1 MGSLIAPSSFRNAEC
16 ADFNGTDEYM
26 SRTGTLSFRSDTA
39 GAWSMWVRIDNTFAA
54 DGARFIMGLGTSGTN
69 RLIFGVRRI
78 ATTGSS
84 TYFTWITTRGGV
96 TRGYSATTTALAA
109 NTWYHV
115 VFQSSGTAYSCS
127 VNGTSQTITQ
137 WTGAAANTGD
147 WFGDHTGTDP
157 WFTVGVLNGPTSAL
171 GTLFFEGRLDE
182 FLYLPGRAMTAPEV
196 TEIYNGGVPQ
206 NPHKLSFA
214 SELTTWYRFGDS
226 RDSAT
231 TVFDELSGAND
242 LTLVNMDASNYVA
255 P

>member
-1 MGSLIAPSSFRNAEC
+1 MGTLIGSTFRNALC

-54 DGARFIMGLGTSGTN
+54 DGVRFIMGLGTSGTN

-84 TYFTWITTRGGV
+84 TYFTWVTTRGGV

-127 VNGTSQTITQ
+127 VNGTSQTVTQ
-137 WTGAAANTGD
+137 WTGTAGNTGD
-147 WFGDHTGTDP
+147 WFGDHTGTSP
-157 WFTVGVLNGPTSAL
+157 WFTGGAHTPSGPGGANYP
-171 GTLFFEGRLDE
+171 GGRMDE
-182 FLYLPGRAMTAPEV
+182 FLYLPGRVFTAGEV
-196 TEIYNGGVPQ
+196 TEIYNAGVPK

-214 SELTTWYRFGDS
+214 SDVDVWWRFGDS
-226 RDSAT
+226 RDSGT
-231 TVFDELSGAND
+231 TVYDEIGSND
-242 LTLVNMDASNYVA
+242 LAMVNMDASNYVA
-255 P
+255 V

>member
-1 MGSLIAPSSFRNAEC
+1 MGSLIAPSSFLNQKC

-54 DGARFIMGLGTSGTN
+54 DGFRIIWGFGTSGTN
-69 RLIFGVRRI
+69 RFNFGVRRI
-78 ATTGSS
+78 TATGTG
-84 TYFTWITTRGGV
+84 TFFTFATVVGGV

-147 WFGDHTGTDP
+147 WFGDHTGTAP
-157 WFTVGVLNGPTSAL
+157 WFTVGVNNGPASAL
-171 GTLFFEGRLDE
+171 GANFFEGRMDE
-182 FLYLPGRAMTAPEV
+182 FLYLPGRVFTAGEV
-196 TEIYNGGVPQ
+196 TEIYNSGVRM
-206 NPHKLSFA
+206 NPHRFSMI
-214 SELTTWYRFGDS
+214 SSLTTWYRMGDS

-231 TVFDELSGAND
+231 TVFDEVGGND
-242 LTLVNMDASNYVA
+242 MTLVNMDASNYVA